1 MNLEEQ
7 FQKAVEDSVKITTRP
22 PNRILLQLYSLYKQ
36 ATIGDINMD
45 EPRGR
50 NFVAKLK
57 HQAWK
62 KQEGK
67 SQKDSKKEYVNLINS
82 LKD

>member
-7 FQKAVEDSVKITTRP
+7 FQKAIEDSVKLTKRP
-22 PNRILLQLYSLYKQ
+22 PNKILLIIYSLYKQ
-36 ATIGDINMD
+36 ATLGDINMD
-45 EPRGR
+45 EPGGR

-67 SQKDSKKEYVNLINS
+67 SQEDSKKEYVNLINS